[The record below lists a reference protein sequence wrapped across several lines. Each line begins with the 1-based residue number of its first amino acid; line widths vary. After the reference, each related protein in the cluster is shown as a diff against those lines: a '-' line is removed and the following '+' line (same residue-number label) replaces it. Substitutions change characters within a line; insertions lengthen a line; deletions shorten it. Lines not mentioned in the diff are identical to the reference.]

1 MANSVQSWCK
11 EITSLEIVRVAFKA
25 LMGAW
30 SYYSFSIFCNSFE
43 QIVNMILYICFVLDH
58 FQSMTA
64 FTFHSLPTC
73 KIYISMIARLAT
85 SHLWENRDLPLVLVE
100 ITAAHEGS
108 LTMRRATVKMVRD
121 FICQGCPTVLHTD
134 QDYSQ
139 ISFGWGYKCF
149 VCVLIR
155 IWTESD
161 YSHLSETKP
170 CRIQVRSGLK
180 IGGGAAEPVI
190 PQCFSI
196 LYKPN
201 HTIRH

>member
-1 MANSVQSWCK
+1 
-11 EITSLEIVRVAFKA
+11 
-25 LMGAW
+25 MGAW
-30 SYYSFSIFCNSFE
+30 SYYSFSIFCNIFE
-43 QIVNMILYICFVLDH
+43 QILNMILYMYYFGPFSIHGCIFLSFSAYMQDIY
-58 FQSMTA
+58 
-64 FTFHSLPTC
+64 FHDS
-73 KIYISMIARLAT
+73 IIARLAT
-85 SHLWENRDLPLVLVE
+85 SHLWDNRDLPLVLEE

-170 CRIQVRSGLK
+170 CWIQVRSGLK